1 MPRSTVRLSREPSG
15 REREATVERFA
26 AGITDPRAPDQKTVQ
41 APGPF
46 TNMYSIPVVGWILG
60 FILTT
65 STAVPFWVCWTVCGI
80 GRTYF
85 YWLPPVYQEIPF
97 WNCVGLFTA
106 AGIVLR
112 VFTPKFANV
121 ITTTTESPCKGK

>member
-1 MPRSTVRLSREPSG
+1 M
-15 REREATVERFA
+15 
-26 AGITDPRAPDQKTVQ
+26 
-41 APGPF
+41 
-46 TNMYSIPVVGWILG
+46 NSIPVVGWILS

-65 STAVPFWVCWTVCGI
+65 STAVPFWICWTVCGI

-106 AGIVLR
+106 VGIALR

-121 ITTTTESPCKGK
+121 VTTTTEPSCKGK